1 MIPYN
6 DLIQSYCKALKAN
19 DYQGMMRLFS
29 KDAKV
34 FSYIAG
40 EQSAPEFY
48 QYLFK
53 TTRRTKVELKNIFI
67 GLENKTTVAAY
78 LSLEGAQNGNV
89 AIQNTAA
96 DIFEFN
102 SENKIIALRLI
113 IDKLPLK
120 KTPTDD
126 NMANAMIP
134 SNC

>member
-6 DLIQSYCKALKAN
+6 GIIQAYCKALKMN
-19 DYQGMMRLFS
+19 DYQGMMSLFS

-78 LSLEGAQNGNV
+78 LYLEGVRNEKDAMQT
-89 AIQNTAA
+89 TAA

-113 IDKLPLK
+113 VDRLPLK
-120 KTPTDD
+120 KTLTADEALRD
-126 NMANAMIP
+126 K
-134 SNC
+134 

>member
-6 DLIQSYCKALKAN
+6 DIIQSYCNALKAN
-19 DYQGMMRLFS
+19 DYQGIMSLFS

-48 QYLFK
+48 QDLFK

-67 GLENKTTVAAY
+67 GLENKTTAVAY
-78 LSLEGAQNGNV
+78 LYLEGVLNEKD

-120 KTPTDD
+120 KTLTDD
-126 NMANAMIP
+126 GTVNAKL
-134 SNC
+134 